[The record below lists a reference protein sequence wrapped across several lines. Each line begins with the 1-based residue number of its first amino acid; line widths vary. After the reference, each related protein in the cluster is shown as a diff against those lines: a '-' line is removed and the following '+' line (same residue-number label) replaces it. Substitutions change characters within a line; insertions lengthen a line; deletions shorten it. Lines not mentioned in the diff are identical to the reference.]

1 MKHELLHKKQCK
13 TYHQNAFKTI
23 NDPERKLRTYALFK
37 TEEGCEK
44 YLHEIKNTSIRQ
56 SLTKY
61 RLSNHV
67 LSIEKGRH
75 VSPKTPKDKR
85 FCPFWPNKVEDEIH
99 FLLECPT
106 YNIPRNEL
114 MNNLENPPAPSLPI
128 QDKFKEIMSPKNAQ
142 FIAKTVDTLFQIRN
156 FLVNKPRRT
165 I

>member
-1 MKHELLHKKQCK
+1 MHKKQRE

-23 NDPERKLRTYALFK
+23 NDSEGKLRTYALFK
-37 TEEGCEK
+37 TKEGCEK

-56 SLTKY
+56 SLTKF

-67 LSIEKGRH
+67 LCIEKGRH
-75 VSPKTPKDKR
+75 VSPKTLKDKR
-85 FCPFWPNKVEDEIH
+85 FCLFCPDKVEDEIH
-99 FLLECPT
+99 FLRECPT

-114 MNNLENPPAPSLPI
+114 MNNLENPAAPPLPI
-128 QDKFKEIMSPKNAQ
+128 QDRYNEIMSPKNTQ
-142 FIAKTVDTLFQIRN
+142 FVAKTVGNLFQIRN